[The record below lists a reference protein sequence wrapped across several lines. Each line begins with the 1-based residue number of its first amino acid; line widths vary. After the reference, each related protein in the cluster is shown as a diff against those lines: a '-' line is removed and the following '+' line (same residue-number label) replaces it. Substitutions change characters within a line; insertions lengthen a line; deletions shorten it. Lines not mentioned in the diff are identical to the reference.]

1 MRIERNLSILPLY
14 LFFMRYNKMAFK
26 KDGGPIKFEI
36 KEDGI
41 NELIDEG
48 TGNSSIMLR
57 EVGWNGRDPKLEIR
71 KWIIDVDKET
81 PMRGL
86 SFITEQGPHTLTE
99 VLTEKGFGNTEK
111 IITNIKDREDFD
123 DSLVKVIGKKKIEKS
138 KNTEVTISEDDYF
151 DPKSVLDD

>member
-1 MRIERNLSILPLY
+1 
-14 LFFMRYNKMAFK
+14 MAFK

-48 TGNSSIMLR
+48 NGNSSIMLR

-86 SFITEQGPHTLTE
+86 SFITEQGPQTLTE
-99 VLTEKGFGNTEK
+99 VLAEKGFGNTEK
-111 IITNIKDREDFD
+111 LINNIKDREDFD
-123 DSLVKVIGKKKIEKS
+123 ESLVKVIGKKKIEKS

>member
-1 MRIERNLSILPLY
+1 
-14 LFFMRYNKMAFK
+14 MAFK

-36 KEDGI
+36 KENGI

-99 VLTEKGFGNTEK
+99 VLVEKGFGNTEK
-111 IITNIKDREDFD
+111 LITNIKDREDFD

>member
-1 MRIERNLSILPLY
+1 
-14 LFFMRYNKMAFK
+14 MAFK

-86 SFITEQGPHTLTE
+86 SFITEQGPHILTE
-99 VLTEKGFGNTEK
+99 VLAEKGFGNTEK
-111 IITNIKDREDFD
+111 LINNIKDREDFD
-123 DSLVKVIGKKKIEKS
+123 ESLVKVIGKKKIEKS

>member
-1 MRIERNLSILPLY
+1 
-14 LFFMRYNKMAFK
+14 MAFK

-99 VLTEKGFGNTEK
+99 VLAEKGFGNTEK
-111 IITNIKDREDFD
+111 LINNIKDREDFD
-123 DSLVKVIGKKKIEKS
+123 ESLVKVIGKKKIKKS

>member
-1 MRIERNLSILPLY
+1 
-14 LFFMRYNKMAFK
+14 MAFK

-36 KEDGI
+36 KENGI

-99 VLTEKGFGNTEK
+99 VLAEKGFGNTEK
-111 IITNIKDREDFD
+111 LITNIKDREDFD
-123 DSLVKVIGKKKIEKS
+123 DSLVKVIGKKKIVKS

>member
-1 MRIERNLSILPLY
+1 
-14 LFFMRYNKMAFK
+14 MAFK

-48 TGNSSIMLR
+48 NGNSSIMLR
-57 EVGWNGRDPKLEIR
+57 EVGWNGRDPKLELR

-99 VLTEKGFGNTEK
+99 VLAEKGFGNTENL
-111 IITNIKDREDFD
+111 IHSIKDREDFD
-123 DSLVKVIGKKKIEKS
+123 ESLVKVIGKKKIEKS

>member
-1 MRIERNLSILPLY
+1 
-14 LFFMRYNKMAFK
+14 MAFK

-36 KEDGI
+36 KENGI

-99 VLTEKGFGNTEK
+99 VLVEKGFGNTEK

>member
-1 MRIERNLSILPLY
+1 
-14 LFFMRYNKMAFK
+14 MAFK

-111 IITNIKDREDFD
+111 LINNIKDREDFD
-123 DSLVKVIGKKKIEKS
+123 ESLVKVIGKKKIEKS

>member
-1 MRIERNLSILPLY
+1 
-14 LFFMRYNKMAFK
+14 MAFK

-99 VLTEKGFGNTEK
+99 VLVEKGFGNTEK
-111 IITNIKDREDFD
+111 LINNIKDREDFD
-123 DSLVKVIGKKKIEKS
+123 ESLVKVIGKKKIEKS

>member
-1 MRIERNLSILPLY
+1 
-14 LFFMRYNKMAFK
+14 MAFK

-36 KEDGI
+36 KENGI

-99 VLTEKGFGNTEK
+99 VLAEKGFGNTEN

>member
-1 MRIERNLSILPLY
+1 
-14 LFFMRYNKMAFK
+14 MAFK
-26 KDGGPIKFEI
+26 KDGGPIKFET

-99 VLTEKGFGNTEK
+99 VLAEKGFGNTEK
-111 IITNIKDREDFD
+111 LINNIKDREDFD
-123 DSLVKVIGKKKIEKS
+123 ESLVKVIGKKKIEKS

>member
-1 MRIERNLSILPLY
+1 
-14 LFFMRYNKMAFK
+14 MAFK

-36 KEDGI
+36 KENGI

-86 SFITEQGPHTLTE
+86 SFIT
-99 VLTEKGFGNTEK
+99 
-111 IITNIKDREDFD
+111 DR
-123 DSLVKVIGKKKIEKS
+123 
-138 KNTEVTISEDDYF
+138 
-151 DPKSVLDD
+151 KSVV

>member
-1 MRIERNLSILPLY
+1 
-14 LFFMRYNKMAFK
+14 MAFK

-36 KEDGI
+36 KENGI

-99 VLTEKGFGNTEK
+99 VLAEKGFGNTEK

-151 DPKSVLDD
+151 DPKSVLGD

>member
-1 MRIERNLSILPLY
+1 
-14 LFFMRYNKMAFK
+14 MAFK

-36 KEDGI
+36 KENGI

-86 SFITEQGPHTLTE
+86 SFITEQCSHTLTE
-99 VLTEKGFGNTEK
+99 VLAEKGFGNTEK

>member
-1 MRIERNLSILPLY
+1 
-14 LFFMRYNKMAFK
+14 MAFK

-81 PMRGL
+81 TMRGL

-99 VLTEKGFGNTEK
+99 VLAEKGFGNTEK
-111 IITNIKDREDFD
+111 LINNIKDREDFD
-123 DSLVKVIGKKKIEKS
+123 ESLVKAIGKKKIEKS

>member
-1 MRIERNLSILPLY
+1 
-14 LFFMRYNKMAFK
+14 MAFK

-99 VLTEKGFGNTEK
+99 VLSEKGFGNTEK
-111 IITNIKDREDFD
+111 LINNIKDREDFD
-123 DSLVKVIGKKKIEKS
+123 ESLVKVIGKKKIEKS

>member
-1 MRIERNLSILPLY
+1 
-14 LFFMRYNKMAFK
+14 MAFK

-86 SFITEQGPHTLTE
+86 SFITEQGPNTLTE
-99 VLTEKGFGNTEK
+99 VLAEKGFGNTEK
-111 IITNIKDREDFD
+111 LINNIKDREDFD
-123 DSLVKVIGKKKIEKS
+123 ESLVKVIGKKKIEKS

>member
-1 MRIERNLSILPLY
+1 
-14 LFFMRYNKMAFK
+14 MAFK

-48 TGNSSIMLR
+48 NGNSSIMLR

-99 VLTEKGFGNTEK
+99 VLSEKGFGNTEK
-111 IITNIKDREDFD
+111 LINNIKDREDFD
-123 DSLVKVIGKKKIEKS
+123 ESLVKVIGKKKIEKS

>member
-1 MRIERNLSILPLY
+1 
-14 LFFMRYNKMAFK
+14 MAFK

-111 IITNIKDREDFD
+111 LIINIKDREDFD

>member
-1 MRIERNLSILPLY
+1 
-14 LFFMRYNKMAFK
+14 MAFK

-36 KEDGI
+36 KEIGI

-99 VLTEKGFGNTEK
+99 VLAEKGFGNTEK

>member
-1 MRIERNLSILPLY
+1 
-14 LFFMRYNKMAFK
+14 MAFK

-36 KEDGI
+36 KENGI

-86 SFITEQGPHTLTE
+86 SFITEQGPHILTE
-99 VLTEKGFGNTEK
+99 VLAEKGFGNTEK
-111 IITNIKDREDFD
+111 LITNIKDREDFD

>member
-1 MRIERNLSILPLY
+1 
-14 LFFMRYNKMAFK
+14 MAFK

-36 KEDGI
+36 KENGI

-99 VLTEKGFGNTEK
+99 VLTEKGFGNTVK
-111 IITNIKDREDFD
+111 LITNIKDREDFD